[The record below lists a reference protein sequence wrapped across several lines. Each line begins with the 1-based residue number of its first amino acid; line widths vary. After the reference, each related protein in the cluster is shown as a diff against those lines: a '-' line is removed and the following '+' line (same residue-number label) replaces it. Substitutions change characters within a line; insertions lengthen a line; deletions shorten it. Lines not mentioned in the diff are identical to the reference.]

1 MGNFLRRKT
10 PNKDQSEVS
19 ARSSEEEQ
27 LDIKDIQ
34 KIDQY
39 KKGISHMSDD
49 KMEDA
54 IRDFDLAL
62 RLDPGYVDAWIKK
75 GYAHFHLDEFTV
87 AISCYEKALEID
99 INDAEA
105 WNLKGLAFYKLKN
118 YEKAIQSCENA
129 IDFDPN
135 DGMAWYN
142 LACYLVLSENVGD
155 GLEALKRSIEIDIS
169 FARKAVRDR
178 DFEYARAEE
187 GFRRIVEVVVLE
199 AIRQG
204 YNYPGKI
211 VWITSMD
218 KEEVEYALNGLA
230 MKGLIV
236 RKEQRYG
243 YYPFGRKEE
252 YYELA
257 KAIAERVGTTKRTG
271 FLHRTKTLSA
281 PVQQLRDISE
291 ILGEAKMAIERGDL
305 DATTNN
311 FELLI
316 NPNKHGAAMIEQFF
330 DDHRDLRLYQIR
342 LKDRGLEYLNS
353 HKAELLNLV
362 ENLDAKI
369 RAGPVSSPQPK
380 GQ

>member
-1 MGNFLRRKT
+1 MGNFLRRRT
-10 PNKDQSEVS
+10 PNKDQNEVS

-118 YEKAIQSCENA
+118 YEKAIQACENA

-380 GQ
+380 GR

>member
-1 MGNFLRRKT
+1 MGNFLRRRT
-10 PNKDQSEVS
+10 PNEDPNEVS
-19 ARSSEEEQ
+19 TRSSEEEQ
-27 LDIKDIQ
+27 LDIRDIQ
-34 KIDQY
+34 KTDQY
-39 KKGISHMSDD
+39 KKGVSHMSDD

-62 RLDPGYVDAWIKK
+62 RLDPSYVDAWIKK
-75 GYAHFHLDEFTV
+75 GYAHFHLDEYTTAV
-87 AISCYEKALEID
+87 SCYDKALEID
-99 INDAEA
+99 INNAEA
-105 WNLKGLAFYKLKN
+105 WNLKGLAFYRLKN
-118 YEKAIQSCENA
+118 YEKAIQACENA

-142 LACYLVLSENVGD
+142 LACYLVLSKNVAD

-218 KEEVEYALNGLA
+218 KEEVEYALTRLA
-230 MKGLIV
+230 MKGLVV
-236 RKEQRYG
+236 RREQRYG

-257 KAIAERVGTTKRTG
+257 KNIAERVGSTKRTG
-271 FLHRTKTLSA
+271 FLHRTKTISA
-281 PVQQLRDISE
+281 PVQQLRDISG
-291 ILGEAKMAIERGDL
+291 ILGDARLAIEKGDL
-305 DATTNN
+305 DATTNI
-311 FELLI
+311 FESLI
-316 NPNKHGAAMIEQFF
+316 NPSKHGAAMIEQFF

-342 LKDRGLEYLNS
+342 LKDRGLEYLIS
-353 HKAELLNLV
+353 HKADLLDLV

-369 RAGPVSSPQPK
+369 RAGPVSSSQPK

>member
-1 MGNFLRRKT
+1 MGNFLRRGQ
-10 PNKDQSEVS
+10 PNKQKEVS

-34 KIDQY
+34 KIDQF

-62 RLDPGYVDAWIKK
+62 RLDPTYVDAWIKK
-75 GYAHFHLDEFTV
+75 GYAHFHLDEFTTAV
-87 AISCYEKALEID
+87 SCYDKALEID
-99 INDAEA
+99 INNAEA
-105 WNLKGLAFYKLKN
+105 WNLKGLAFYRMKN
-118 YEKAIQSCENA
+118 YEKAIHACEKA

-142 LACYLVLSENVGD
+142 LACYLVLSSNVAD

-169 FARKAVRDR
+169 YARKAVRDR

-218 KEEVEYALNGLA
+218 KEEVQYALTRLA

-257 KAIAERVGTTKRTG
+257 KDIKERVGSTRKTG
-271 FLHRTKTLSA
+271 FLHRTKTVSA
-281 PVQQLRDISE
+281 PVQQLRDISQ
-291 ILGEAKMAIERGDL
+291 ILEDAKTAIEKGDL
-305 DATTNN
+305 EATTNN

-316 NPNKHGAAMIEQFF
+316 NPSKHGTAMIEQFF

-342 LKDRGLEYLNS
+342 LKDRGLDYLNS
-353 HKAELLNLV
+353 HRAELLNLV

-369 RAGPVSSPQPK
+369 RTGPVSSSQTK